1 MATVEAYET
10 TAGRRYMVRYRT
22 PERKQTKKR
31 GFKTK
36 RSAEAFA
43 SSLEVSM
50 LRGEFIDPAAAR
62 STVLELGGAWLQRQ
76 THLKPSTARAI
87 ESSWRLHVTPRWGSV
102 PVAEI
107 RRTAVQAWVSELSA
121 AYSPTTVARAHGALA
136 SLLDDAV
143 DDRRILT
150 NPARGVNLP
159 RKVRRE
165 HTYLDHQQVAALA
178 TAAGRHE
185 TLVLVFAYCGL
196 RWGEAAGL
204 RVRDLDMLRHRLRVN
219 QNAVEVGSDI
229 VIGTPKTH
237 ERRSVPFPAFLS
249 MRLAA
254 ACEGKGRDDVVFHG
268 DRGDY
273 LKRSKSGTGWFWR
286 AARDAGID
294 DHLTPHDL
302 RHTAASLA
310 VSAGANVKAVQRML
324 GHASASM
331 TLDVYADLFDNDLD
345 GVAVALESARLRAVS
360 PG

>member
-10 TAGRRYMVRYRT
+10 TAGRRYMVRFRT

-36 RSAEAFA
+36 RAAEAFA
-43 SSLEVSM
+43 SSLEVSI
-50 LRGEFIDPAAAR
+50 LRGEFIDPTAAR
-62 STVLELGGAWLQRQ
+62 STVHELGGAWLGRQ
-76 THLKPSTARAI
+76 THLKPSTARAL
-87 ESSWRLHVTPRWGSV
+87 ESAWRLHVLPRWGTA

-107 RRTAVQAWVSELSA
+107 RRTAVQAWVSDLSTTHSA
-121 AYSPTTVARAHGALA
+121 TTVARAHGALA

-165 HTYLDHQQVAALA
+165 HTYLDHQQVADLA
-178 TAAGRHE
+178 AAAGHHE
-185 TLVLVFAYCGL
+185 TLVLVLAYCGL

-204 RVRDLDMLRHRLRVN
+204 RVRDLDMLRQRLRIN
-219 QNAVEVGSDI
+219 QNAVEVGSQI

-249 MRLAA
+249 LRLAA

-268 DRGDY
+268 DRGPH
-273 LKRSKSGTGWFWR
+273 LKRSKSGSGWFAR
-286 AARDAGID
+286 AAREAGID

-302 RHTAASLA
+302 RHSAASLA

-331 TLDVYADLFDNDLD
+331 TLDVYADLFEKDLD
-345 GVAVALESARLRAVS
+345 GVAVALETARRRAIAS
-360 PG
+360 S

>member
-43 SSLEVSM
+43 SSLEVSI
-50 LRGEFIDPAAAR
+50 LRGEFIDPTAAR
-62 STVLELGGAWLQRQ
+62 STVHELGGAWLGRQ

-107 RRTAVQAWVSELSA
+107 RRTAVQAWVSDLSA
-121 AYSPTTVARAHGALA
+121 TYSATTVARAHGALA

-178 TAAGRHE
+178 AAAGRHE
-185 TLVLVFAYCGL
+185 SLVLVLAYCGL

-204 RVRDLDMLRHRLRVN
+204 RVRDLDMLRQRLRIN
-219 QNAVEVGSDI
+219 QNAVEVGSEI
-229 VIGTPKTH
+229 VVGTPKTH

-249 MRLAA
+249 MPLAA

-268 DRGDY
+268 DRDAVEILLEEVRVDVEGHARGGMSQHALDGFDVRPRGHREARGAVAEVV
-273 LKRSKSGTGWFWR
+273 RSEVVVDARVTGC
-286 AARDAGID
+286 AGE
-294 DHLTPHDL
+294 P
-302 RHTAASLA
+302 
-310 VSAGANVKAVQRML
+310 AGA
-324 GHASASM
+324 
-331 TLDVYADLFDNDLD
+331 
-345 GVAVALESARLRAVS
+345 
-360 PG
+360 